1 MKNIIVLILSAGLV
15 LLLLVIV
22 VGDFY
27 ISLVENK
34 PPDESVI
41 NLLQMS
47 VTGVIGVVAG
57 HISGNP
63 KE

>member
-22 VGDFY
+22 AGDFY

-57 HISGNP
+57 HISGKP

>member
-1 MKNIIVLILSAGLV
+1 MKNIIVLILAGGLV

-57 HISGNP
+57 HISGKP

>member
-27 ISLVENK
+27 ISLKENK
-34 PPDESVI
+34 PPDEAVI

-57 HISGNP
+57 HISGKP
-63 KE
+63 KD